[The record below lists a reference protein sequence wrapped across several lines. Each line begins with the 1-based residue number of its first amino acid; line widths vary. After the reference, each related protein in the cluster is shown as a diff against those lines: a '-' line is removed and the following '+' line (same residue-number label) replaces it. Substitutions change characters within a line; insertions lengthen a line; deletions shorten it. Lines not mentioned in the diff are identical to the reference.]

1 LVTESEYQGSTS
13 SDVDLDYVTYEMLRT
28 SDNDWSA
35 ERLMWLAVIAQAILD
50 ATKEPRSSD
59 SEAIC
64 EYRRAATRW
73 LTVVSACVTAEDR
86 ECVCEN
92 AGISEGQVI
101 RLSTNVLFHGQ
112 PFERFRINA
121 LLDTAI
127 NTTTP

>member
-1 LVTESEYQGSTS
+1 MAGSEYLGSS
-13 SDVDLDYVTYEMLRT
+13 NIDLDYVTFDMLST
-28 SDNDWSA
+28 TDASWGP
-35 ERLMWLAVIAQAILD
+35 EQLMWFAVIAQAILD

-64 EYRRAATRW
+64 EYRRSATRW

-86 ECVCEN
+86 ETVCEN
-92 AGISEGQVI
+92 AGISEDQVR

-127 NTTTP
+127 TTT

>member
-1 LVTESEYQGSTS
+1 MAGSEYQGSS
-13 SDVDLDYVTYEMLRT
+13 NIDLDYVTFDMLST
-28 SDNDWSA
+28 TDASWGP
-35 ERLMWLAVIAQAILD
+35 EQLMWLAVIAQAILD

-64 EYRRAATRW
+64 EYRRSATRW

-86 ECVCEN
+86 ETVCEN
-92 AGISEGQVI
+92 AGISEDLVR

-127 NTTTP
+127 TTT

>member
-1 LVTESEYQGSTS
+1 MAGSEYQGSS
-13 SDVDLDYVTYEMLRT
+13 NIDLDYVTFDMLST
-28 SDNDWSA
+28 TDDSWGP
-35 ERLMWLAVIAQAILD
+35 EQLMWLAVIAQAILD

-64 EYRRAATRW
+64 EYRRSATRW

-86 ECVCEN
+86 ETVCEN
-92 AGISEGQVI
+92 AGISEDQVR

-127 NTTTP
+127 TTT